1 MPNPAKNR
9 AKLTQ
14 RLADSQAFPE
24 GVETFIYDKELTGFA
39 LRVQANGKRK
49 WIYRSGST
57 KHTLGDIT
65 EINEKDAR
73 LMVAIYR
80 AKKRD
85 GVDAV
90 AEKREKAR
98 ARKLDEG
105 ASKLTAGYCF
115 RQFMDDEAGF
125 WPRATES
132 HRKDM
137 RRMLTN
143 YVLVHEPVMKKP
155 INMID
160 YIAMAQFVNSV
171 PESNGSARNKLI
183 AAVQGAFKYFR
194 KNMEILEI
202 FGRLPTPDSEEL
214 RALPNV
220 KEGKWSLA
228 QLRTAYA
235 AAARMANERLY
246 HSLFFRFLILCPRR
260 VETVRLMEWDHLNF
274 EPDDGPAYWRI
285 PAEFNKKGR
294 DGAARAKPQNI
305 ALKASMIDLLRQV
318 PRSGKY
324 VFGGERPRIT
334 QPGRLAG
341 MLRNAADCHA
351 DEDGNVLDIHAI
363 RKTMVSS
370 SLAAQNYFIIE
381 VIQGRTQQ
389 NKGTDRNYYQGDY
402 LFEQLEV
409 LQAWEKLILPDG

>member
-49 WIYRSGST
+49 WMYRSGST
-57 KHTLGDIT
+57 KHSLGDIT

-73 LMVAIYR
+73 LMVATYR
-80 AKKRD
+80 AQKRN

-98 ARKLDEG
+98 ARKLGEG
-105 ASKLTAGYCF
+105 RSKLTAGYCF
-115 RQFMDDEAGF
+115 HKFMGDEAGF
-125 WPRATES
+125 WPRATEG
-132 HRKDM
+132 HRRDM
-137 RRMLTN
+137 RRALTS
-143 YVLVHEPVMKKP
+143 YVLPHERIMQKP
-155 INMID
+155 INDID
-160 YIAMAQFVNSV
+160 YIELVQFVKSV
-171 PESNGSARNKLI
+171 PDSNGSARNKLI

-194 KNMEILEI
+194 KDLEILEA
-202 FGRLPTPDSEEL
+202 FGRLPTPDTEEL
-214 RALPNV
+214 RAMPNV

-228 QLRTAYA
+228 QLGAAYSA
-235 AAARMANERLY
+235 AERMANERLY
-246 HSLFFRFLILCPRR
+246 CSIFFRFLILCPRR
-260 VETVRLMEWDHLNF
+260 VETVRLMEWDHLNL

-305 ALKASMIDLLRQV
+305 ALTATMIDLLRQV

-324 VFGGERPRIT
+324 VFGDDTPRIS

-341 MLRNAADCHA
+341 MLRDASDCHI
-351 DEDGNVLDIHAI
+351 DEDGNTLDLHAI
-363 RKTMVSS
+363 RKTMASS
-370 SLAAQNYFIIE
+370 ELAAQNYFIIE

-402 LFEQLEV
+402 LPQQLEV
-409 LQAWEKLILPDG
+409 LQAWEDLILA